1 MIDSEPAVGRL
12 IPANAICKDF
22 GVCRRSIGRR
32 IHDDPGFPKPVR
44 IAGRL
49 YWQEIEIENR
59 TASRMAVIHSASATA
74 LSTPMS
80 HMCQIL

>member
-12 IPANAICKDF
+12 LPANAICKDF

-32 IHDDPGFPKPVR
+32 IHDDPGFPRPVR

-49 YWQEIEIENR
+49 YWQEIEIENYKR
-59 TASRMAVIHSASATA
+59 DLIKRSIEGSALKA
-74 LSTPMS
+74 
-80 HMCQIL
+80 